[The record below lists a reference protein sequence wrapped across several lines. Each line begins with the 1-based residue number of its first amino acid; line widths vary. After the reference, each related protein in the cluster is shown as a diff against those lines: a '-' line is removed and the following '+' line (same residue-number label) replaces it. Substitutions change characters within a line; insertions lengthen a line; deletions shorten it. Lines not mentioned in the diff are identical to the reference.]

1 MELLKDL
8 MALGNRLSLE
18 AEAAL
23 RFPYEEDDTPED
35 RVIVE
40 EFREEFIQ
48 RYDKRNHRQFAMTNI
63 YCISE
68 YKQRVLRVRPRDG

>member
-18 AEAAL
+18 AEAEV

-35 RVIVE
+35 RLIVDG
-40 EFREEFIQ
+40 FREEFIQ
-48 RYDKRNHRQFAMTNI
+48 RYDKRNHRQFAMTQT
-63 YCISE
+63 YCIPE
-68 YKQRVLRVRPRDG
+68 YKQRLCRLRPT

>member
-8 MALGNRLSLE
+8 MTLGNRLSLDAE
-18 AEAAL
+18 AEL

-35 RVIVE
+35 RVILDG
-40 EFREEFIQ
+40 FREDFIQ
-48 RYDKRNHRQFAMTNI
+48 RYDKRNHRQFAMTKT
-63 YCISE
+63 YCIPE